1 MKEVQLARG
10 KGRRV
15 ENGHPWVY
23 DNEIEHVNGGE
34 PQAGELVKVFN
45 FKNQFIGIGYF
56 NAASTIRVRIISR
69 VDEAVDANFF
79 YNKLAAAKAM
89 RERVGYK
96 ENYRLVFSEAD
107 LLPGLVIDKFG
118 KVLVLQSLTAG
129 IEKHLPD
136 ITQALLKLFTPTSII
151 ARNDVPVR
159 TLEDLE
165 EYKKHLHG
173 NQKQHVI
180 DEHGVKFKL
189 DLIEGQKTGFFLDQ
203 KENRLALKD
212 IVKYAEVLDAFTYN
226 GSFALFA
233 AHFGAALVEGYDVS
247 EQAVLQSTRNAQL
260 NGFEQCTFKV
270 ANAFDLLPDLLKQG
284 RKYDVVI
291 LDPPAFTK
299 SRKNMESAVRGYK
312 EINLR
317 GMKLVKPG
325 GYLLTFSCSHFMP
338 AELLRETIQSAA
350 VDAGK
355 TLRQIQF
362 LQQAKDHPVH
372 LAVPETEYLKGFLLQ
387 VS

>member
-1 MKEVQLARG
+1 MKEIQLARG

-15 ENGHPWVY
+15 EQGHPWVY
-23 DNEIEHVNGGE
+23 DNEIEHVNGGKPE
-34 PQAGELVKVFN
+34 AGEIVKVFN
-45 FKNQFIGIGYF
+45 FKNQFIGSGYY
-56 NAASTIRVRIISR
+56 NAASTIRVRILTRI
-69 VDEAVDANFF
+69 DETVDAAFF
-79 YNKLAAAKAM
+79 YKKLAEAKAM

-96 ENYRLVFSEAD
+96 ENYRLVFSESD
-107 LLPGLVIDKFG
+107 MLPGLVIDKFG

-136 ITQALLKLFTPTSII
+136 ITTALLKLYTPTSII

-159 TLEDLE
+159 ALEGLE

-173 NQKQHVI
+173 NQKNLVI
-180 DEHGVKFKL
+180 NELGVKFQL

-212 IVKYAEVLDAFTYN
+212 ICKGADVLDAFTYN

-233 AHFGAALVEGYDVS
+233 ALFGAKSVEGYDVS
-247 EQAVLQSTRNAQL
+247 EAAIVQSTRNAQL
-260 NGFEQCTFKV
+260 NGITTVTFK
-270 ANAFDLLPDLLKQG
+270 AGNAFDVLPDLLKHG
-284 RKYDVVI
+284 KKYDVVI

-299 SRKNMESAVRGYK
+299 SRKNVDSATRGYK
-312 EINLR
+312 EVNLR
-317 GMKLVKPG
+317 GLKLVKPG

-338 AELLRETIQSAA
+338 TELLRETVFQAA

-355 TLRQIQF
+355 TVRQIQF
-362 LQQAKDHPVH
+362 LQQAKDHPVNW
-372 LAVPETEYLKGFLLQ
+372 AVPETEYLKGFLLQ
-387 VS
+387 VD

>member
-23 DNEIEHVNGGE
+23 DNEIEHVTDGE
-34 PQAGELVKVFN
+34 PEAGEFVKVFN
-45 FKNQFIGIGYF
+45 FRNQFIGIGYY
-56 NAASTIRVRIISR
+56 NAASTIRVRIVTR
-69 VDEAVDANFF
+69 TDETVDAAFF
-79 YNKLAAAKAM
+79 YDKLAAAKAM

-136 ITQALLKLFTPTSII
+136 ITRALLKLYTPTSII

-159 TLEDLE
+159 TLEGLE

-173 NQKQHVI
+173 NQKNLVI
-180 DEHGVKFKL
+180 NELGVKFHL

-212 IVKYAEVLDAFTYN
+212 IVIDADVLDAFTHN

-233 AHFGAALVEGYDVS
+233 AHFGAKTVEGYDVS
-247 EQAVLQSTRNAQL
+247 EPAIVQSTRNAQL
-260 NGFEQCTFKV
+260 NGFANVTFK
-270 ANAFDLLPDLLKQG
+270 AGNAFDVLPDLLKHSK
-284 RKYDVVI
+284 KYDVVI

-299 SRKNMESAVRGYK
+299 SRKNVDSATRGYK

-317 GMKLVKPG
+317 GLKLVKPG

-338 AELLRETIQSAA
+338 AETLRETVFQAA
-350 VDAGK
+350 LDAGK
-355 TLRQIQF
+355 TIRQIQF

-372 LAVPETEYLKGFLLQ
+372 WAVPETEYLKGFLLQ
-387 VS
+387 VD